1 MSVEPEL
8 REAIERLKS
17 GDQDAFHI
25 FYIHTYQFV
34 YARAKFTIRDEHEA
48 QDLMQE
54 VYLAVYR
61 NIGSLK
67 NTDSVYSWLGGITLR
82 QGMKL
87 VNRKKRNILLSEDQE
102 GMFEDLPDESRG
114 TEERI
119 ARAEEIQI
127 MKDCIYELSEEQRA
141 VVLAY
146 YYDEMKVEEIARLLE
161 ISEGTVKSRLYHAR
175 KRLKASLVE
184 LEKKQGYRLYSISIP
199 AVLAAVGYLL
209 GENTITAEAA
219 GGIYSGI
226 CSCAGM
232 KNMTENTASNTV
244 GNIAGNTVG
253 TAAGNAAG
261 KAVRTAAGKA
271 AGLTG
276 KKLALIILGIAAG
289 AALIGATIYIW
300 YRALNAAKD
309 AEQLRADENR
319 QEEQSAED
327 VPEGTPEAED
337 GQTPGEDEEDPETY
351 YREILDEYRQAEA
364 EGYTGPAS
372 RYTYVIEE
380 LFDYDYESTWFT
392 YNGEPLYYA
401 IVDISNDGR
410 PELFL
415 SLKNSPSA
423 RGQIIDLYG
432 YGESGPERIAF
443 EPDDIWGWAYGGF
456 DICKNGVLNRVER
469 SGGASTVGNYYYR
482 LPKNST
488 TAQYIDGIFH
498 DGSFQCQRIT
508 DPDGGGYNI
517 TDEEYL
523 SIQNDRYPV
532 VTDTDPEIE
541 WIRLGESENSTAEGG
556 TDTSYDEAAVNDYY
570 GDFLRFYKEQEAA
583 GFPTTEAEL
592 INQIFMD
599 RLYFKNGYAASGTE
613 LYYAA
618 VDLAGD
624 GVPEIFI
631 SDQRGTIY
639 GAYGVLDHTE
649 GQVIPLI
656 SDGSA
661 YLGDR
666 LRCEICENN
675 LLKVTGSGG
684 AASNM
689 IAYYQAKPGGG
700 SLECTEGILQNGEE
714 YWFGYE
720 TEGRQ
725 EFVKE
730 ARAAESDYRD
740 MEEKYQEKT
749 GIQWH
754 NCRNMRNRGKENRK
768 TGTGKVCR
776 NHSFTPALRRDAGRE
791 GTV

>member
-351 YREILDEYRQAEA
+351 YREILDEYRQAEV

-754 NCRNMRNRGKENRK
+754 KLSEY
-768 TGTGKVCR
+768 
-776 NHSFTPALRRDAGRE
+776 AE
-791 GTV
+791 

>member
-351 YREILDEYRQAEA
+351 YREILDEYRQAEV

-508 DPDGGGYNI
+508 DPDGGGYSI

-532 VTDTDPEIE
+532 VTDTDPDIE
-541 WIRLGESENSTAEGG
+541 WIRLGESENSTAGGG
-556 TDTSYDEAAVNDYY
+556 TDTSYDQAAVNDYY

-583 GFPTTEAEL
+583 GFPTKEVEL

-639 GAYGVLDHTE
+639 GVYGVLDHTE

-700 SLECTEGILQNGEE
+700 SLECTEGILRDGEE

-754 NCRNMRNRGKENRK
+754 KLSEY
-768 TGTGKVCR
+768 
-776 NHSFTPALRRDAGRE
+776 AE
-791 GTV
+791 

>member
-508 DPDGGGYNI
+508 DPDGGGYSI

-532 VTDTDPEIE
+532 VTDTDPDIE
-541 WIRLGESENSTAEGG
+541 WIRLGESENSTAGGG
-556 TDTSYDEAAVNDYY
+556 TDTSYDQAAVNDYY

-583 GFPTTEAEL
+583 GFPTKEVEL

-639 GAYGVLDHTE
+639 GVYGVLDHTE
-649 GQVIPLI
+649 GQIIPLI
-656 SDGSA
+656 YDGSA

-700 SLECTEGILQNGEE
+700 SLECTEGILQDGEE

-749 GIQWH
+749 GLQWH
-754 NCRNMRNRGKENRK
+754 KLSEY
-768 TGTGKVCR
+768 
-776 NHSFTPALRRDAGRE
+776 AE
-791 GTV
+791 

>member
-8 REAIERLKS
+8 REAIERLKA

-232 KNMTENTASNTV
+232 KNMPENTAGNTV
-244 GNIAGNTVG
+244 GNTAGNTVG

-289 AALIGATIYIW
+289 TALIGAAIYIW
-300 YRALNAAKD
+300 YRALNAAND
-309 AEQLRADENR
+309 AEQVRENENR
-319 QEEQSAED
+319 QEEPLAED
-327 VPEGTPEAED
+327 VPEEAPEAED

-372 RYTYVIEE
+372 GYTYVIEE
-380 LFDYDYESTWFT
+380 LSDYNPDSTWFT

-401 IVDISNDGR
+401 IVDISNDGY

-415 SLKNSPSA
+415 SLKNSPSD

-432 YGESGPERIAF
+432 YGESGPERITFAP
-443 EPDDIWGWAYGGF
+443 EDIPDWRYEGY
-456 DICKNGVLNRVER
+456 DICENGVLMRSGG
-469 SGGASTVGNYYYR
+469 SGGASTAGNYYYR

-508 DPDGGGYNI
+508 DPDGGGYSI

-532 VTDTDPEIE
+532 VTDTDPDIE
-541 WIRLGESENSTAEGG
+541 WIRLGESENSTAGGG
-556 TDTSYDEAAVNDYY
+556 TDTSYDQAAVNDYY

-583 GFPTTEAEL
+583 GFPTKEVEL

-639 GAYGVLDHTE
+639 GVYGVLDHTE
-649 GQVIPLI
+649 GQIIPLI
-656 SDGSA
+656 YDGSA

-700 SLECTEGILQNGEE
+700 SLECTEGILQDGEE

-754 NCRNMRNRGKENRK
+754 KLSEY
-768 TGTGKVCR
+768 
-776 NHSFTPALRRDAGRE
+776 AE
-791 GTV
+791 

>member
-8 REAIERLKS
+8 REAIERLKA
-17 GDQDAFHI
+17 GDQDAFYI

-54 VYLAVYR
+54 VYLAAYR

-82 QGMKL
+82 QGMKI

-175 KRLKASLVE
+175 KRLKASLAE
-184 LEKKQGYRLYSISIP
+184 LEKKQGYRMYSISIP

-226 CSCAGM
+226 CYCAGM
-232 KNMTENTASNTV
+232 KNMTGNTAGNTV
-244 GNIAGNTVG
+244 GNTAGNTVG

-289 AALIGATIYIW
+289 TALIGAAIYIW
-300 YRALNAAKD
+300 YRALNAAND
-309 AEQLRADENR
+309 AEQVRENENR
-319 QEEQSAED
+319 QEEPLAED
-327 VPEGTPEAED
+327 VPEEAPEAED
-337 GQTPGEDEEDPETY
+337 VQTPGEDEEDPETY

-372 RYTYVIEE
+372 GYTYVIEE
-380 LFDYDYESTWFT
+380 LSDYNPDSTWFT

-401 IVDISNDGR
+401 IVDISNDGY

-415 SLKNSPSA
+415 SLKNSPSD

-432 YGESGPERIAF
+432 YGESGPERITFAP
-443 EPDDIWGWAYGGF
+443 EDIPDWRYEGY
-456 DICKNGVLNRVER
+456 DICENGVLMRSGG
-469 SGGASTVGNYYYR
+469 SGGASTAGNYYYR
-482 LPKNST
+482 LPKNSI

-498 DGSFQCQRIT
+498 DGSFQCQRMT
-508 DPDGGGYNI
+508 DLDGGGYNI

-583 GFPTTEAEL
+583 GFPTTEVEL
-592 INQIFMD
+592 INQMFMD

-631 SDQRGTIY
+631 SDQSGTIY
-639 GAYGVLDHTE
+639 GVYGVLDHTE
-649 GQVIPLI
+649 GQIIPLI
-656 SDGSA
+656 YDGSA

-675 LLKVTGSGG
+675 LLKVTRSGG

-689 IAYYQAKPGGG
+689 IAYYRAKQGGG
-700 SLECTEGILQNGEE
+700 SLECTEGILQDGED

-720 TEGRQ
+720 TEERQ

-730 ARAAESDYRD
+730 TRATESAYRD
-740 MEEKYQEKT
+740 MEEKYPEKA

-754 NCRNMRNRGKENRK
+754 KLSEYME
-768 TGTGKVCR
+768 
-776 NHSFTPALRRDAGRE
+776 
-791 GTV
+791 

>member
-351 YREILDEYRQAEA
+351 YREILDEYRQAEV

-508 DPDGGGYNI
+508 DPDGGGYSI

-532 VTDTDPEIE
+532 VTDTDPDIE
-541 WIRLGESENSTAEGG
+541 WIRLGESENSTAGGG
-556 TDTSYDEAAVNDYY
+556 TDTSYDQAAVNDYY

-656 SDGSA
+656 SDGRA

-700 SLECTEGILQNGEE
+700 SLECTEGILRDGEE

-749 GIQWH
+749 GLQWH
-754 NCRNMRNRGKENRK
+754 KLSEY
-768 TGTGKVCR
+768 
-776 NHSFTPALRRDAGRE
+776 AE
-791 GTV
+791 

>member
-351 YREILDEYRQAEA
+351 YREILDEYRQAEV

-401 IVDISNDGR
+401 IVDISNDGH

-508 DPDGGGYNI
+508 DPDGGGYSI

-532 VTDTDPEIE
+532 VTDTDPDIE
-541 WIRLGESENSTAEGG
+541 WIRLGESENSTAGGG
-556 TDTSYDEAAVNDYY
+556 TDTSYDQAAVNDYY

-583 GFPTTEAEL
+583 GFPTKEVEL

-700 SLECTEGILQNGEE
+700 SLECTEGILQDGEE

-730 ARAAESDYRD
+730 ARATEADYRD
-740 MEEKYQEKT
+740 MEEKYPEKT

-754 NCRNMRNRGKENRK
+754 KLSEY
-768 TGTGKVCR
+768 
-776 NHSFTPALRRDAGRE
+776 AE
-791 GTV
+791 

>member
-351 YREILDEYRQAEA
+351 YREILDEYRQAEV

-401 IVDISNDGR
+401 IVDISNDGY

-508 DPDGGGYNI
+508 DPDGGGYSI

-532 VTDTDPEIE
+532 VTDTDPDIE
-541 WIRLGESENSTAEGG
+541 WIRLGESENSTAGGG
-556 TDTSYDEAAVNDYY
+556 TDTSYDQAAVNDYY

-639 GAYGVLDHTE
+639 GVYGVLDHTE
-649 GQVIPLI
+649 GQIIPLI
-656 SDGSA
+656 YDGSA

-700 SLECTEGILQNGEE
+700 SLECTEGILQDGEE

-754 NCRNMRNRGKENRK
+754 KLSEY
-768 TGTGKVCR
+768 
-776 NHSFTPALRRDAGRE
+776 AE
-791 GTV
+791 

>member
-8 REAIERLKS
+8 REAIEKLKA
-17 GDQDAFHI
+17 GNQEAFHI
-25 FYIHTYQFV
+25 FYMYTYQFV
-34 YARAKFTIRDEHEA
+34 YARAKFTVRDEHEA

-54 VYLAVYR
+54 VYLAAYK

-67 NTDSVYSWLGGITLR
+67 NTDSVYSWLSGITLR

-102 GMFEDLPDESRG
+102 GMFEGLPDESRG
-114 TEERI
+114 AEERI
-119 ARAEEIQI
+119 AREEEIQI

-141 VVLAY
+141 VILAY

-175 KRLKASLVE
+175 KRLKASLEE
-184 LEKKQGYRLYSISIP
+184 LEKKQGYRMYSISIP

-219 GGIYSGI
+219 GGVYSGI

-351 YREILDEYRQAEA
+351 YREILDEYRQAEV

-401 IVDISNDGR
+401 IVDISNDGY

-508 DPDGGGYNI
+508 DPDGGGYSI

-532 VTDTDPEIE
+532 VTDTDPDIE
-541 WIRLGESENSTAEGG
+541 WIRLGESENSTAGGG
-556 TDTSYDEAAVNDYY
+556 TDTSYDQAAVNDYY

-583 GFPTTEAEL
+583 GFPTKEVEL

-639 GAYGVLDHTE
+639 GVYGVLDHTE
-649 GQVIPLI
+649 GQIIPLI
-656 SDGSA
+656 YDGSA

-700 SLECTEGILQNGEE
+700 SLECTEGILQDGEE

-754 NCRNMRNRGKENRK
+754 KLSEY
-768 TGTGKVCR
+768 
-776 NHSFTPALRRDAGRE
+776 AE
-791 GTV
+791 

>member
-184 LEKKQGYRLYSISIP
+184 LEKKQGYRMYSISIP

-232 KNMTENTASNTV
+232 KNMPENTAGNTV
-244 GNIAGNTVG
+244 GNTAGNTVG

-289 AALIGATIYIW
+289 TALIGAAIYIW
-300 YRALNAAKD
+300 YRALNAAND
-309 AEQLRADENR
+309 AEQVRENENR
-319 QEEQSAED
+319 QEEPLAED
-327 VPEGTPEAED
+327 VPEEAPEAED

-443 EPDDIWGWAYGGF
+443 EPDDILGWAYGGF

-508 DPDGGGYNI
+508 DPDGGGYSI

-532 VTDTDPEIE
+532 VTDTDPDIE
-541 WIRLGESENSTAEGG
+541 WIRLGESENSTAGGG
-556 TDTSYDEAAVNDYY
+556 TDTSYDQAAVNDYY

-583 GFPTTEAEL
+583 GFPTKEVEL

-639 GAYGVLDHTE
+639 GVYGVLDHTE
-649 GQVIPLI
+649 GQIIPLI
-656 SDGSA
+656 YDGSA

-700 SLECTEGILQNGEE
+700 SLECTEGILQDGEE

-754 NCRNMRNRGKENRK
+754 KLSEY
-768 TGTGKVCR
+768 V
-776 NHSFTPALRRDAGRE
+776 E
-791 GTV
+791 

>member
-8 REAIERLKS
+8 REAIERLKA
-17 GDQDAFHI
+17 GDQDAFYI

-54 VYLAVYR
+54 VYLAAYR

-82 QGMKL
+82 QGMKI

-351 YREILDEYRQAEA
+351 YREILDEYRQAEV

-508 DPDGGGYNI
+508 DPDGGGYSI

-541 WIRLGESENSTAEGG
+541 WIRLGESENSTAGGG

-592 INQIFMD
+592 INQIFMN

-700 SLECTEGILQNGEE
+700 SLECTEGILRDGEE

-754 NCRNMRNRGKENRK
+754 KLSEY
-768 TGTGKVCR
+768 
-776 NHSFTPALRRDAGRE
+776 AE
-791 GTV
+791 

>member
-8 REAIERLKS
+8 REAIERLKA
-17 GDQDAFHI
+17 GDQDAFYI

-54 VYLAVYR
+54 VYLAAYR

-508 DPDGGGYNI
+508 DPDGGGYSI

-532 VTDTDPEIE
+532 VTDTDPDIE
-541 WIRLGESENSTAEGG
+541 WIRLGESENSTAGGG
-556 TDTSYDEAAVNDYY
+556 TDTSYDQAAVNDYY

-583 GFPTTEAEL
+583 GFPTKEVEL

-639 GAYGVLDHTE
+639 GVYGVLDHTE

-700 SLECTEGILQNGEE
+700 SLECTEGILRDGEE

-754 NCRNMRNRGKENRK
+754 KLSEY
-768 TGTGKVCR
+768 
-776 NHSFTPALRRDAGRE
+776 AE
-791 GTV
+791 

>member
-351 YREILDEYRQAEA
+351 YREILDEYRQAEV

-508 DPDGGGYNI
+508 DPDGGGYSI

-532 VTDTDPEIE
+532 VTDTDPDIE
-541 WIRLGESENSTAEGG
+541 WIRLGESENSTAGGG
-556 TDTSYDEAAVNDYY
+556 TDTSYDQAAVNDYY

-700 SLECTEGILQNGEE
+700 SLECTEGILRDGEE

-749 GIQWH
+749 GLQWH
-754 NCRNMRNRGKENRK
+754 KLSEY
-768 TGTGKVCR
+768 
-776 NHSFTPALRRDAGRE
+776 AE
-791 GTV
+791 

>member
-232 KNMTENTASNTV
+232 KNMPENTAGNTV
-244 GNIAGNTVG
+244 GNTAGNTVG

-289 AALIGATIYIW
+289 TALIGAAIYIW
-300 YRALNAAKD
+300 YRALNAAND
-309 AEQLRADENR
+309 AEQVRENENR
-319 QEEQSAED
+319 QEEPLAED
-327 VPEGTPEAED
+327 VPEEAPEAED

-372 RYTYVIEE
+372 GYTYVIEE
-380 LFDYDYESTWFT
+380 LSDYNPDSTWFT

-401 IVDISNDGR
+401 IVDISNDGY

-415 SLKNSPSA
+415 SLKNSPSD

-432 YGESGPERIAF
+432 YGESGPERITFAP
-443 EPDDIWGWAYGGF
+443 EDIPDWRYEGY
-456 DICKNGVLNRVER
+456 DICENGVLMRSGG
-469 SGGASTVGNYYYR
+469 SGGASTAGNYYYR

-508 DPDGGGYNI
+508 DPDGGGYSI

-532 VTDTDPEIE
+532 VTDTDPDIE
-541 WIRLGESENSTAEGG
+541 WIRLGESENSTAGGG
-556 TDTSYDEAAVNDYY
+556 TDTSYDQAAVNDYY

-583 GFPTTEAEL
+583 GFPTKEVEL

-639 GAYGVLDHTE
+639 GVYGVLDHTE
-649 GQVIPLI
+649 GQIIPLI
-656 SDGSA
+656 YDGSA

-700 SLECTEGILQNGEE
+700 SLECTEGILQDGEE

-754 NCRNMRNRGKENRK
+754 KLSEY
-768 TGTGKVCR
+768 
-776 NHSFTPALRRDAGRE
+776 AE
-791 GTV
+791 

>member
-271 AGLTG
+271 AGMTG

-401 IVDISNDGR
+401 IVDISNDGC

-508 DPDGGGYNI
+508 DPDGGGYSI

-532 VTDTDPEIE
+532 VTDTDPDIE
-541 WIRLGESENSTAEGG
+541 WIRLGESENSTAGGG
-556 TDTSYDEAAVNDYY
+556 TDTSYDQAAVNDYY

-583 GFPTTEAEL
+583 GFPTKEVEL

-639 GAYGVLDHTE
+639 GVYGVLDHTE
-649 GQVIPLI
+649 GQIIPLI
-656 SDGSA
+656 YDGSA

-700 SLECTEGILQNGEE
+700 SLECTEGILQDGEE

-754 NCRNMRNRGKENRK
+754 KLSEY
-768 TGTGKVCR
+768 
-776 NHSFTPALRRDAGRE
+776 AE
-791 GTV
+791 

>member
-34 YARAKFTIRDEHEA
+34 YARAKFTVRDEHEA

-351 YREILDEYRQAEA
+351 YREILDEYRQAEV

-508 DPDGGGYNI
+508 DPDGGGYSI

-532 VTDTDPEIE
+532 VTDTDPDIE
-541 WIRLGESENSTAEGG
+541 WIRLGESENSTAGGG
-556 TDTSYDEAAVNDYY
+556 TDTSYDQAAVNDYY

-624 GVPEIFI
+624 GVPEFFI

-700 SLECTEGILQNGEE
+700 SLECTEGILRDGEE

-749 GIQWH
+749 GLQWH
-754 NCRNMRNRGKENRK
+754 KLSEY
-768 TGTGKVCR
+768 
-776 NHSFTPALRRDAGRE
+776 AE
-791 GTV
+791 

>member
-498 DGSFQCQRIT
+498 DGSFQCQRIA
-508 DPDGGGYNI
+508 DPDGGGYSI

-532 VTDTDPEIE
+532 VTDTDPDIE
-541 WIRLGESENSTAEGG
+541 WIRLGESENSTAGGG
-556 TDTSYDEAAVNDYY
+556 TDTSYDQAAVNDYY

-583 GFPTTEAEL
+583 GFPTKEVEL

-639 GAYGVLDHTE
+639 GVYGVLDHTE
-649 GQVIPLI
+649 GQIIPLI
-656 SDGSA
+656 YDGSA

-700 SLECTEGILQNGEE
+700 SLECTEGILQDGEE

-730 ARAAESDYRD
+730 ARATEADYRD
-740 MEEKYQEKT
+740 MEEKYPEKT

-754 NCRNMRNRGKENRK
+754 KLSEY
-768 TGTGKVCR
+768 
-776 NHSFTPALRRDAGRE
+776 AE
-791 GTV
+791 

>member
-351 YREILDEYRQAEA
+351 YREILDEYRQAEV

-700 SLECTEGILQNGEE
+700 SLECTEEILQNGEE

-754 NCRNMRNRGKENRK
+754 KLSEY
-768 TGTGKVCR
+768 
-776 NHSFTPALRRDAGRE
+776 AE
-791 GTV
+791 

>member
-639 GAYGVLDHTE
+639 GVYGVLDHTE
-649 GQVIPLI
+649 GQIIPLI
-656 SDGSA
+656 YDGSA

-700 SLECTEGILQNGEE
+700 SLECTEGILQDGEE

-754 NCRNMRNRGKENRK
+754 KLSEY
-768 TGTGKVCR
+768 
-776 NHSFTPALRRDAGRE
+776 AE
-791 GTV
+791 

>member
-119 ARAEEIQI
+119 ARAEEVQI
-127 MKDCIYELSEEQRA
+127 MKDCICELSEEQRA

-146 YYDEMKVEEIARLLE
+146 YYDEIKVEEIARLLE

-175 KRLKASLVE
+175 KHMKASLVE
-184 LEKKQGYRLYSISIP
+184 LEKEQGYTMYSISIP
-199 AVLAAVGYLL
+199 AVLAAAGYLL
-209 GENTITAEAA
+209 RENAITAEAA
-219 GGIYSGI
+219 GGIYSEI
-226 CSCAGM
+226 CSCIGVEDMTAGAEPGGGGTPDAD
-232 KNMTENTASNTV
+232 NSVSGEIPAGGASGAYT
-244 GNIAGNTVG
+244 
-253 TAAGNAAG
+253 AG
-261 KAVRTAAGKA
+261 KAVGTAVGKA

-508 DPDGGGYNI
+508 DPDGGGYSI

-532 VTDTDPEIE
+532 VTDTDPDIE
-541 WIRLGESENSTAEGG
+541 WIRLGESGNSTAGGG
-556 TDTSYDEAAVNDYY
+556 TDTSYDQAAVNDYY

-583 GFPTTEAEL
+583 GFPTKEVEL

-599 RLYFKNGYAASGTE
+599 TLYFKNGYANSGTE

-618 VDLAGD
+618 IDLAGD

-639 GAYGVLDHTE
+639 GVYGVLDHTE

-656 SDGSA
+656 YDGSA

-684 AASNM
+684 ALSNM

-700 SLECTEGILQNGEE
+700 RLECTEAILQDGEE
-714 YWFGYE
+714 YWLGYE
-720 TEGRQ
+720 TEGRE
-725 EFVKE
+725 EFEKE
-730 ARAAESDYRD
+730 SRASETDYREMD
-740 MEEKYQEKT
+740 RKYQLKSDVK
-749 GIQWH
+749 WH
-754 NCRNMRNRGKENRK
+754 KLSEY
-768 TGTGKVCR
+768 T
-776 NHSFTPALRRDAGRE
+776 E
-791 GTV
+791 

>member
-351 YREILDEYRQAEA
+351 YREILDEYRQAEV

-508 DPDGGGYNI
+508 DPDGGGYSI

-541 WIRLGESENSTAEGG
+541 WIRLGESENSTAGGG
-556 TDTSYDEAAVNDYY
+556 TDTSYDQAAVNDYY

-583 GFPTTEAEL
+583 GFPTKEVEL

-639 GAYGVLDHTE
+639 GVYGVLDHTE
-649 GQVIPLI
+649 GQIIPLI
-656 SDGSA
+656 YDGSA

-700 SLECTEGILQNGEE
+700 SLECTEGILQDGEE

-754 NCRNMRNRGKENRK
+754 KLSEY
-768 TGTGKVCR
+768 
-776 NHSFTPALRRDAGRE
+776 AE
-791 GTV
+791 

>member
-175 KRLKASLVE
+175 KRLKASLAE

-508 DPDGGGYNI
+508 DPDGGGYSI

-532 VTDTDPEIE
+532 VTDTDPDIE
-541 WIRLGESENSTAEGG
+541 WIRLGESENSTAGGG
-556 TDTSYDEAAVNDYY
+556 TDTSYDQAAVNDYY

-583 GFPTTEAEL
+583 GFPTKEVEL

-639 GAYGVLDHTE
+639 GVYGVLDHTE

-700 SLECTEGILQNGEE
+700 SLECTEGILRDGEE

-754 NCRNMRNRGKENRK
+754 KLSEY
-768 TGTGKVCR
+768 
-776 NHSFTPALRRDAGRE
+776 AE
-791 GTV
+791 

>member
-351 YREILDEYRQAEA
+351 YREILDEYRQAEV

-401 IVDISNDGR
+401 IVDISNDGY

-508 DPDGGGYNI
+508 DPDGGGYSI

-532 VTDTDPEIE
+532 VTDTDPDIE
-541 WIRLGESENSTAEGG
+541 WIRLGESENSTAGGG
-556 TDTSYDEAAVNDYY
+556 TDTSYDQAAVNDYY

-583 GFPTTEAEL
+583 GFPTKEVEL

-639 GAYGVLDHTE
+639 GVYGVLDHTE

-700 SLECTEGILQNGEE
+700 SLECTEGILRDGEE

-754 NCRNMRNRGKENRK
+754 KLSEY
-768 TGTGKVCR
+768 
-776 NHSFTPALRRDAGRE
+776 AE
-791 GTV
+791 

>member
-17 GDQDAFHI
+17 GDRDAFHI

-351 YREILDEYRQAEA
+351 YREILDEYRQAEV

-401 IVDISNDGR
+401 IVDISNDGH

-508 DPDGGGYNI
+508 DPDGGGYSI

-532 VTDTDPEIE
+532 VTDTDPDIE
-541 WIRLGESENSTAEGG
+541 WIRLGESENSTAGGG
-556 TDTSYDEAAVNDYY
+556 TDTSYDQAAVNDYY

-700 SLECTEGILQNGEE
+700 SLECTEGILRDGEE

-754 NCRNMRNRGKENRK
+754 KLSEY
-768 TGTGKVCR
+768 
-776 NHSFTPALRRDAGRE
+776 AE
-791 GTV
+791 

>member
-175 KRLKASLVE
+175 KRLKASLAE

-253 TAAGNAAG
+253 TSAGNAAG

-508 DPDGGGYNI
+508 DPDGGGYSI

-532 VTDTDPEIE
+532 VTDTDPDIE
-541 WIRLGESENSTAEGG
+541 WIRLGESENSTAGGG
-556 TDTSYDEAAVNDYY
+556 TDTSYDQAAVNDYY

-583 GFPTTEAEL
+583 GFPTKEVEL

-649 GQVIPLI
+649 GQIIPLI
-656 SDGSA
+656 YDGSA

-700 SLECTEGILQNGEE
+700 SLECTEGILQDGEE

-754 NCRNMRNRGKENRK
+754 KLSEY
-768 TGTGKVCR
+768 
-776 NHSFTPALRRDAGRE
+776 AE
-791 GTV
+791 

>member
-351 YREILDEYRQAEA
+351 YREILDEYRQAEV

-508 DPDGGGYNI
+508 DPDGGGYSI

-532 VTDTDPEIE
+532 VTDTDPDIE
-541 WIRLGESENSTAEGG
+541 WIRLGESENSTAGGG
-556 TDTSYDEAAVNDYY
+556 TDTSYDQAAVNDYY

-583 GFPTTEAEL
+583 GFPTKEVEL

-700 SLECTEGILQNGEE
+700 SLECTEGILRDGEE

-754 NCRNMRNRGKENRK
+754 KLSEY
-768 TGTGKVCR
+768 
-776 NHSFTPALRRDAGRE
+776 AE
-791 GTV
+791 

>member
-508 DPDGGGYNI
+508 DPDGGGYSI

-532 VTDTDPEIE
+532 VTDTDPDIE
-541 WIRLGESENSTAEGG
+541 WIRLGESENSTAGGG
-556 TDTSYDEAAVNDYY
+556 TDTSYDQAAVNDYY

-639 GAYGVLDHTE
+639 GVYGVLDHTE
-649 GQVIPLI
+649 GQIIPLI
-656 SDGSA
+656 YDGSA

-700 SLECTEGILQNGEE
+700 SLECTEGILQDGEE

-754 NCRNMRNRGKENRK
+754 KLSEY
-768 TGTGKVCR
+768 
-776 NHSFTPALRRDAGRE
+776 AE
-791 GTV
+791 

>member
-351 YREILDEYRQAEA
+351 YREILDEYRQAEV

-401 IVDISNDGR
+401 IVDISNDGC

-508 DPDGGGYNI
+508 DPDGGGYSI

-532 VTDTDPEIE
+532 VTDTDPDIE
-541 WIRLGESENSTAEGG
+541 WIRLGESENSTAGGG
-556 TDTSYDEAAVNDYY
+556 TDTSYDQAAVNDYY

-583 GFPTTEAEL
+583 GFPTKEVEL

-639 GAYGVLDHTE
+639 GVYGVLDHTE
-649 GQVIPLI
+649 GQIIPLI
-656 SDGSA
+656 YDGSA

-700 SLECTEGILQNGEE
+700 SLECTEGILQDGEE

-754 NCRNMRNRGKENRK
+754 KLSEY
-768 TGTGKVCR
+768 
-776 NHSFTPALRRDAGRE
+776 AE
-791 GTV
+791 

>member
-351 YREILDEYRQAEA
+351 YREILDEYRQAEV

-508 DPDGGGYNI
+508 DPDGGGYSI

-532 VTDTDPEIE
+532 VTDTDPDIE
-541 WIRLGESENSTAEGG
+541 WIRLGESENSTAGGG
-556 TDTSYDEAAVNDYY
+556 TDTSYDQAAVNDYY

-583 GFPTTEAEL
+583 GFPTKEVEL

-700 SLECTEGILQNGEE
+700 SLECTEGILQDGEE

-730 ARAAESDYRD
+730 ARATEADYRD
-740 MEEKYQEKT
+740 MEEKYPEKT

-754 NCRNMRNRGKENRK
+754 KLSEY
-768 TGTGKVCR
+768 
-776 NHSFTPALRRDAGRE
+776 AE
-791 GTV
+791 

>member
-351 YREILDEYRQAEA
+351 YREILDEYRQAEV

-508 DPDGGGYNI
+508 DPDGGGYSI

-532 VTDTDPEIE
+532 VTDTDPDIE
-541 WIRLGESENSTAEGG
+541 WIRLGESENSTAGGG
-556 TDTSYDEAAVNDYY
+556 TDTSYDQAAVNDYY

-583 GFPTTEAEL
+583 GFPTKEVEL

-639 GAYGVLDHTE
+639 GVYGVLDHTE
-649 GQVIPLI
+649 GQIIPLI
-656 SDGSA
+656 YDGSA

-700 SLECTEGILQNGEE
+700 SLECTEGILRDGEE

-754 NCRNMRNRGKENRK
+754 KLSEY
-768 TGTGKVCR
+768 
-776 NHSFTPALRRDAGRE
+776 AE
-791 GTV
+791 

>member
-351 YREILDEYRQAEA
+351 YREILDEYRQAEV

-508 DPDGGGYNI
+508 DPDGGGYSI

-532 VTDTDPEIE
+532 VTDTDPDIE
-541 WIRLGESENSTAEGG
+541 WIRLGESENSTAGG
-556 TDTSYDEAAVNDYY
+556 CTDTSYDQAAVNDYY

-583 GFPTTEAEL
+583 GFPTKEVEL

-639 GAYGVLDHTE
+639 GVYGVLDHTE
-649 GQVIPLI
+649 GQIIPLI
-656 SDGSA
+656 YDGSA

-700 SLECTEGILQNGEE
+700 SLECTEGILQDGEE

-754 NCRNMRNRGKENRK
+754 KLSEY
-768 TGTGKVCR
+768 
-776 NHSFTPALRRDAGRE
+776 AE
-791 GTV
+791 

>member
-146 YYDEMKVEEIARLLE
+146 YYDEMKGEEIARLLE

-351 YREILDEYRQAEA
+351 YREILDEYRQAEV

-508 DPDGGGYNI
+508 DPDGGGYSI

-532 VTDTDPEIE
+532 VTDTDPDIE
-541 WIRLGESENSTAEGG
+541 WIRLGESENSTAGGG
-556 TDTSYDEAAVNDYY
+556 TDTSYDQAAVNDYY

-583 GFPTTEAEL
+583 GFPTKEVEL

-639 GAYGVLDHTE
+639 GVYGVLDHTE
-649 GQVIPLI
+649 GQIIPLI
-656 SDGSA
+656 YDGSA

-700 SLECTEGILQNGEE
+700 SLECTEGILQDGEE

-754 NCRNMRNRGKENRK
+754 KLSEY
-768 TGTGKVCR
+768 
-776 NHSFTPALRRDAGRE
+776 AE
-791 GTV
+791 

>member
-175 KRLKASLVE
+175 KRLKASLAE

-508 DPDGGGYNI
+508 DPDGGGYSI

-532 VTDTDPEIE
+532 VTDTDPDIE
-541 WIRLGESENSTAEGG
+541 WIRLGESENSTAGGG
-556 TDTSYDEAAVNDYY
+556 TDTSYDQAAVNDYY

-583 GFPTTEAEL
+583 GFPTKEVEL

-639 GAYGVLDHTE
+639 GVYGVLDHTE
-649 GQVIPLI
+649 GQIIPLI
-656 SDGSA
+656 YDGSA

-700 SLECTEGILQNGEE
+700 SLECTEGILQDGEE

-730 ARAAESDYRD
+730 ARATEADYRD
-740 MEEKYQEKT
+740 MEEKYPEKT

-754 NCRNMRNRGKENRK
+754 KLSEY
-768 TGTGKVCR
+768 
-776 NHSFTPALRRDAGRE
+776 AE
-791 GTV
+791 

>member
-175 KRLKASLVE
+175 KRLKASLAE

-351 YREILDEYRQAEA
+351 YREILDEYRQAEV

-508 DPDGGGYNI
+508 DPDGGGYSI

-532 VTDTDPEIE
+532 VTDTDPDIE
-541 WIRLGESENSTAEGG
+541 WIRLGESENSTAGGG
-556 TDTSYDEAAVNDYY
+556 TDTSYDQAAVNDYY

-583 GFPTTEAEL
+583 GFPTKEVEL

-639 GAYGVLDHTE
+639 GVYGVLDHTE

-700 SLECTEGILQNGEE
+700 SLECTEGILQDGEE

-754 NCRNMRNRGKENRK
+754 KLSEY
-768 TGTGKVCR
+768 
-776 NHSFTPALRRDAGRE
+776 AE
-791 GTV
+791 

>member
-82 QGMKL
+82 QGMKI

-175 KRLKASLVE
+175 KRLKASLAE

-209 GENTITAEAA
+209 GESTITAEAA

-351 YREILDEYRQAEA
+351 YREILDEYRQAEV

-508 DPDGGGYNI
+508 DPDGGGYSI

-532 VTDTDPEIE
+532 VTDTDPDIE
-541 WIRLGESENSTAEGG
+541 WIRLGESENSTAGGG
-556 TDTSYDEAAVNDYY
+556 TDTSYDQAAVNDYY

-583 GFPTTEAEL
+583 GFPTKEVEL

-639 GAYGVLDHTE
+639 GVYGVLDHTE
-649 GQVIPLI
+649 GQIIPLI
-656 SDGSA
+656 YDGSA

-700 SLECTEGILQNGEE
+700 SLECTEGILQDGEE

-754 NCRNMRNRGKENRK
+754 KLSEY
-768 TGTGKVCR
+768 
-776 NHSFTPALRRDAGRE
+776 AE
-791 GTV
+791 

>member
-754 NCRNMRNRGKENRK
+754 KLSEY
-768 TGTGKVCR
+768 
-776 NHSFTPALRRDAGRE
+776 AE
-791 GTV
+791 

>member
-351 YREILDEYRQAEA
+351 YREILDEYRQAEV

-401 IVDISNDGR
+401 IVDISNDGY

-508 DPDGGGYNI
+508 DPDGGGYST

-532 VTDTDPEIE
+532 VTDTDPDIE

-556 TDTSYDEAAVNDYY
+556 TDTSYDQAAVNDYY

-583 GFPTTEAEL
+583 GFPTKEVEL

-639 GAYGVLDHTE
+639 GVYGVLDHTE
-649 GQVIPLI
+649 GQIIPLI
-656 SDGSA
+656 YDGSA

-700 SLECTEGILQNGEE
+700 SLECTEGILQDGEE

-754 NCRNMRNRGKENRK
+754 KLSEY
-768 TGTGKVCR
+768 
-776 NHSFTPALRRDAGRE
+776 AE
-791 GTV
+791 